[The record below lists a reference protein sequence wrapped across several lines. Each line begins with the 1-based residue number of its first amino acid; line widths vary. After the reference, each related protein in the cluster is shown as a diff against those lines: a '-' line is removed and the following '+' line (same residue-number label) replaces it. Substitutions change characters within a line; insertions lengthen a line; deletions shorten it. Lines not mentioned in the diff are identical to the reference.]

1 MVLMSVTVKIVY
13 EVKEVED
20 VTRTLLSKKSS

>member
-1 MVLMSVTVKIVY
+1 MVLMSVTVKVVY